1 MKVKGQLC
9 LQTHIEL
16 MSASQ
21 CLGAFVSV
29 AEAQGWNK
37 TLCMPKKHMKI
48 IFFNWYSL
56 HARLSSHYEA
66 WSYKKRKHKK
76 VKAYRKSI

>member
-48 IFFNWYSL
+48 IFFQLVFTPCKAEQPLRSMEL
-56 HARLSSHYEA
+56 QEKEA
-66 WSYKKRKHKK
+66 QKG
-76 VKAYRKSI
+76 